1 MFNLKARI
9 AKFLNQS
16 SSGLGVPHTKG
27 MCGPQGARG
36 PQGESAYD
44 IYKRLNPTSPL
55 TEEQWIDSI
64 SVNTQQKTN
73 VKKFFAS
80 WVKET
85 WNQLPEEERNGHR
98 EAYKLNDC
106 EKPPL
111 NFKGVIDNISELP
124 EDADVGD
131 TYFYRGVSYTYAESG
146 TWANLRETMAIF
158 GETTGSAGI
167 DLRAITIRTQDTDSH
182 FSRANSYE
190 LSPGE
195 VISVHT
201 GLSIWIK
208 DPHCAGFIL
217 PRSGLGSKQGIVLG
231 NLVGLIDSDYQGEL
245 IVTLWNRSDK
255 PFTLKKGERI
265 AQYLVVPRIEFTLEF
280 NDEYLEETQRG
291 SGGFGST
298 GTK

>member
-1 MFNLKARI
+1 MFNLKAHI
-9 AKFLNQS
+9 AKMLNQDS
-16 SSGLGVPHTKG
+16 YGHTTPHT
-27 MCGPQGARG
+27 
-36 PQGESAYD
+36 QGESAYD
-44 IYKRLNPTSPL
+44 IYKRLNPTSTL
-55 TEEQWIDSI
+55 TEEQWVGLI
-64 SVNTQQKTN
+64 STPVRHEES

-85 WNQLPEEERNGHR
+85 WNQLPEEERNEYR

-106 EKPPL
+106 EKSPL
-111 NFKGVIDNISELP
+111 KMS
-124 EDADVGD
+124 
-131 TYFYRGVSYTYAESG
+131 T
-146 TWANLRETMAIF
+146 F

-167 DLRAITIRTQDTDSH
+167 DLRAITIRTQYTDSH
-182 FSRANSYE
+182 FNRANRYG

-217 PRSGLGSKQGIVLG
+217 PRSGLGSKHGIVLG

-255 PFTLKKGERI
+255 PFTLNKGERI

-280 NDEYLEETQRG
+280 NDEYEEETRRG